1 MDSVRYATELKTL
14 VDYQAQQGREVLFRL
29 QQLSDTD
36 DRPYYVVDTVKAVR
50 PEVPIETA
58 ILDFPSVEPFALWE
72 HDGYIRVVTGGLRQ
86 NSSIFRLTERGV
98 KAVEAACRFHQRLLA
113 RHRRGNVG
121 EVLLVLLGRKLR
133 RCLAKG
139 HRLSS
144 KTGVPA

>member
-1 MDSVRYATELKTL
+1 VDSVRYATELKTL

-36 DRPYYVVDTVKAVR
+36 DRPYYVVDTVKAVG

-86 NSSIFRLTERGV
+86 NSSIFRLTEHGI
-98 KAVEAACRFHQRLLA
+98 KAVEAA
-113 RHRRGNVG
+113 
-121 EVLLVLLGRKLR
+121 
-133 RCLAKG
+133 
-139 HRLSS
+139 
-144 KTGVPA
+144 